1 MEHDLHVNAHVYEEQ
16 QQVEDGDDA
25 LQLELE
31 ALENYLQDYGVYADA
46 VNVVFD
52 VEELPNSHEVQHANG
67 NERSQSRDLT
77 NIERRAI
84 YARLLEKSMNGKL
97 EKDTTSI
104 VPTAPTSTSPSSTCI
119 NSSPTSTSP
128 SSTCL
133 LCLDVQFCHP
143 PLGCGPSDQASC
155 DHQS

>member
-1 MEHDLHVNAHVYEEQ
+1 MEHDLHVNAHVYEKQ

-67 NERSQSRDLT
+67 NERS
-77 NIERRAI
+77 
-84 YARLLEKSMNGKL
+84 
-97 EKDTTSI
+97 
-104 VPTAPTSTSPSSTCI
+104 
-119 NSSPTSTSP
+119 
-128 SSTCL
+128 
-133 LCLDVQFCHP
+133 
-143 PLGCGPSDQASC
+143 
-155 DHQS
+155 